1 MTQVKNYS
9 LDIKGKKI
17 EVEIGKVANL
27 ANGSCVITLG
37 ETVILATSSASK
49 QAKEGIDFL
58 PLTVDVQ
65 EKAYALGKLP
75 GGFFKREGRP
85 TTDATLVCRLIDRPL
100 RPLFPKSY
108 HNDTQIIISVL
119 SSDESNPYDALGIIG
134 SSISLAISDIPY
146 SDPVGACV
154 IGYVNDELVVN
165 PTYEELQNSKLNLT
179 VAGTEDAIMM
189 VESGSEFVSESLLL
203 EALKLAQD
211 VNGQIVRFINEI
223 VSDCGKDKWEV
234 ADEQDELVD
243 IKTKINDSYL
253 DDLRSVVK
261 SEDNKTDKQEK
272 YDSLREKIM
281 NELSEEFEESD
292 INMSLDYIEKKEI
305 RDALLNE
312 EIRPDGR
319 NFDEIRELTSD
330 VRYLPR
336 VHGSAIFTR
345 GETQIMNAVTLAPLS
360 EAQKLDGFN
369 PVKEKFFIH
378 HYNFP
383 PFSVGEPGR
392 MMTGRR
398 EVGHGALAER
408 AVLPVLPNIE
418 DFPYTIRS
426 VSEALSSNGST
437 SMASVCSASLALMD
451 AGVPIKSPVAGIAM
465 GLITG
470 ENDKYVVLTDIQ
482 GAEDHIGDM
491 DFKVAGTR
499 EGVTALQMDIK
510 VKGIT
515 FEIMEVALDKAKS
528 ARMKILDHMSETIS
542 ETSKELSKYA
552 PRITTIN
559 VPQDKI
565 GAVIG
570 SGGSTIKGLQQEF
583 DASINID
590 EDGKVM
596 IGTNN
601 SEISEKVVDAIK
613 AIIKDVEAGDTYD
626 AKVVKIMNFGAFAEV
641 APGKQGLIH
650 ISEISKERVEDVESV
665 LSVGEEVK
673 VKVIKID
680 RQGRIDLS
688 IKALLGD
695 DQNDKTPKKE
705 KKEIEDDSDNQEEF
719 KSSRKGNRK
728 QLGGNS

>member
-1 MTQVKNYS
+1 
-9 LDIKGKKI
+9 
-17 EVEIGKVANL
+17 VEIGKVANL

-154 IGYVNDELVVN
+154 IGYVDEELIVN

-203 EALKLAQD
+203 EALKLAQE

-223 VSDCGKDKWEV
+223 VADSGKDKWEV

-253 DDLRSVVK
+253 EDLQSVVK
-261 SEDNKTDKQEK
+261 SQDNKTDKQEK

-281 NELSEEFEESD
+281 DDLSEEFEESD

-695 DQNDKTPKKE
+695 DQNDTTPKKE
-705 KKEIEDDSDNQEEF
+705 KEDDSDNQEEF

>member
-1 MTQVKNYS
+1 MTEVKNYS

-154 IGYVNDELVVN
+154 IGYVDEELIVN

-203 EALKLAQD
+203 EALKLAQE

-223 VSDCGKDKWEV
+223 VADSGKDKWEV

-253 DDLRSVVK
+253 EDLQSVVK
-261 SEDNKTDKQEK
+261 SQDNKTDKQEK

-281 NELSEEFEESD
+281 DDLSEEFEESD

-437 SMASVCSASLALMD
+437 SMASVCSPSLALMD

-695 DQNDKTPKKE
+695 DQNDTTPKKE
-705 KKEIEDDSDNQEEF
+705 KEDDSDNQEEF

>member
-1 MTQVKNYS
+1 MTEVKNYS

-154 IGYVNDELVVN
+154 IGYVDEELIVN

-203 EALKLAQD
+203 EALKLAQE

-223 VSDCGKDKWEV
+223 VADSGKDKWEV

-253 DDLRSVVK
+253 EDLQSVVK
-261 SEDNKTDKQEK
+261 SQDNKTDKQEK

-281 NELSEEFEESD
+281 DDLSEEFEESD

-408 AVLPVLPNIE
+408 AVLPVLQNIE

-695 DQNDKTPKKE
+695 DQNETTPKKE
-705 KKEIEDDSDNQEEF
+705 KEDDSDNQEEF

>member
-17 EVEIGKVANL
+17 EVETGKVANL

-223 VSDCGKDKWEV
+223 VADCGKDKWEV

-491 DFKVAGTR
+491 DFKVAGTK

-705 KKEIEDDSDNQEEF
+705 KEDDSDNQEEF

>member
-154 IGYVNDELVVN
+154 IGYVDEELIVN

-203 EALKLAQD
+203 EALKLAQE

-223 VSDCGKDKWEV
+223 VADSGKDKWEV

-253 DDLRSVVK
+253 EDLQSVVK
-261 SEDNKTDKQEK
+261 SQDNKTDKQEK

-281 NELSEEFEESD
+281 DDLSEEFEESD

-695 DQNDKTPKKE
+695 DQNETTPKKE
-705 KKEIEDDSDNQEEF
+705 KEDDSDNQEEF

>member
-1 MTQVKNYS
+1 MSDVKNYS
-9 LDIKGKKI
+9 LDIHGKKI

-37 ETVILATSSASK
+37 ETVILATSSANK
-49 QAKEGIDFL
+49 VAKEGVDFL

-119 SSDESNPYDALGIIG
+119 SSDETNPYDALGIIG
-134 SSISLAISDIPY
+134 SSLSLAISDIPY

-154 IGYVNDELVVN
+154 IGLIDDELIVN
-165 PTYEELQNSKLNLT
+165 PTYEELQVSKLNLT

-203 EALKLAQD
+203 DALKLAQD
-211 VNGQIVRFINEI
+211 VNGQIVRFIKEI
-223 VSDCGKDKWEV
+223 VSESGKDKWEV
-234 ADEQDELVD
+234 IDEQDELED
-243 IKTKINDSYL
+243 IKSKISESYL
-253 DDLRSVVK
+253 SDLKSIVRSK
-261 SEDNKTDKQEK
+261 DNKTDKKAK
-272 YDSLREKIM
+272 YDLIRDKIL
-281 NELSEEFEESD
+281 EDFSEEFEELD
-292 INMSLDYIEKKEI
+292 INMSLDFIEKKEI

-319 NFDEIRELTSD
+319 TFDEIRDLSSD

-408 AVLPVLPNIE
+408 AVIPVLPSTE

-451 AGVPIKSPVAGIAM
+451 AGVPIKNPVAGIAM

-470 ENDKYVVLTDIQ
+470 EDDKYVVLTDIQ

-491 DFKVAGTR
+491 DFKVAGTKD
-499 EGVTALQMDIK
+499 GVTALQMDIK

-515 FEIMEVALDKAKS
+515 FEIMEVALEKAKN
-528 ARMKILDHMSETIS
+528 ARMKILEHMSETIS

-673 VKVIKID
+673 VKVLKID

-695 DQNDKTPKKE
+695 DQNERTPEKE
-705 KKEIEDDSDNQEEF
+705 NDSDNQEEF
-719 KSSRKGNRK
+719 RSSKRKGNRK

>member
-1 MTQVKNYS
+1 MSDVKNYS
-9 LDIKGKKI
+9 LDIHGKKI

-37 ETVILATSSASK
+37 ETVILATSSANK
-49 QAKEGIDFL
+49 VAKEGVDFL

-119 SSDESNPYDALGIIG
+119 SSDETNPYDALGIIG
-134 SSISLAISDIPY
+134 SSLSLAISDIPY

-154 IGYVNDELVVN
+154 IGLIDDELIVN
-165 PTYEELQNSKLNLT
+165 PTYEELQVSKLNLT

-203 EALKLAQD
+203 DALKLAQD
-211 VNGQIVRFINEI
+211 VNGQIVRFIKEI
-223 VSDCGKDKWEV
+223 VSESGKDKWEV
-234 ADEQDELVD
+234 IDEQDELED
-243 IKTKINDSYL
+243 IKSKISESYL
-253 DDLRSVVK
+253 SDLKSIVRSK
-261 SEDNKTDKQEK
+261 DNKTDKKAK
-272 YDSLREKIM
+272 YDLIRDKIL
-281 NELSEEFEESD
+281 EDFSEEFEELD
-292 INMSLDYIEKKEI
+292 INMSLDFIEKKEI

-319 NFDEIRELTSD
+319 TFDEIRDLSSD

-408 AVLPVLPNIE
+408 AVIPVLPSTE

-451 AGVPIKSPVAGIAM
+451 AGVPIKNPVAGIAM

-470 ENDKYVVLTDIQ
+470 EDDKYVVLTDIQ

-491 DFKVAGTR
+491 DFKVAGTKD
-499 EGVTALQMDIK
+499 GVTALQMDIK

-515 FEIMEVALDKAKS
+515 FEIMEVALEKAKN
-528 ARMKILDHMSETIS
+528 ARMKILEHMSETIS

-613 AIIKDVEAGDTYD
+613 AIIKDVEAGDIYD

-673 VKVIKID
+673 VKVLKID

-695 DQNDKTPKKE
+695 DQNERTPKEEKE
-705 KKEIEDDSDNQEEF
+705 NDSDNQEEF
-719 KSSRKGNRK
+719 RSSKRKGNRK

>member
-1 MTQVKNYS
+1 MTEVKNYS

-491 DFKVAGTR
+491 DFKVAGTK

-542 ETSKELSKYA
+542 ESSKELSKYA

-705 KKEIEDDSDNQEEF
+705 KKEKEDDSDNQEEF

>member
-491 DFKVAGTR
+491 DFKVAGTK

-705 KKEIEDDSDNQEEF
+705 KKEKEDDSDNQEEF

>member
-223 VSDCGKDKWEV
+223 VADCGKDKWEV

-491 DFKVAGTR
+491 DFKVAGTK

-705 KKEIEDDSDNQEEF
+705 KKEKEDDSDNQEEF

>member
-1 MTQVKNYS
+1 MTEVKNYS

-146 SDPVGACV
+146 SDRVGACV
-154 IGYVNDELVVN
+154 IGYVDEELIVN

-203 EALKLAQD
+203 EALKLAQE

-223 VSDCGKDKWEV
+223 VADSGKDKWEV

-253 DDLRSVVK
+253 EDLQSVVK
-261 SEDNKTDKQEK
+261 SQDNKTDKQEK

-281 NELSEEFEESD
+281 DDLSEEFEESD

-613 AIIKDVEAGDTYD
+613 AIIKDIEAGDTYD

-695 DQNDKTPKKE
+695 DQNDTTPKKE
-705 KKEIEDDSDNQEEF
+705 KEDDSESQEEF

>member
-49 QAKEGIDFL
+49 QAIEGIDFL

-154 IGYVNDELVVN
+154 IGYVDEELIVN

-203 EALKLAQD
+203 EALKLAQE

-223 VSDCGKDKWEV
+223 VADSGKDKWEV

-253 DDLRSVVK
+253 EDLQSVVK
-261 SEDNKTDKQEK
+261 SQDNKTDKQEK

-281 NELSEEFEESD
+281 DDLSEEFEESD

-695 DQNDKTPKKE
+695 DQNETTPKKE
-705 KKEIEDDSDNQEEF
+705 KEDDSDNQEEF